1 MLTFRNKGK
10 SAGKGAQDAG
20 KELQKLKRQ
29 DLLELLLEQMREAD
43 RLRGELAASQAQNE
57 DLVALSERLKAK
69 LDDKDAQ
76 IDHLKGR
83 LDDKDVALQQVFAII
98 RNMAVTKKES
108 ERLSL
113 LLEAEDVLADRY
125 LHQGEQAETTEEPEA
140 EAMEV
145 VEPGAETVVAIE
157 AEPEVELTEEPELA
171 LEPEPVA
178 ETLETET
185 VASPAVEQPAAE
197 AAEPQV
203 HQNEAIA
210 AAVPSV
216 DAPAAEPQHI
226 DYLYV
231 DPEPMTH
238 TPSHL
243 AAEGVR

>member
-1 MLTFRNKGK
+1 MLTFRNKDK
-10 SAGKGAQDAG
+10 SAGKSAQSAG

-43 RLRGELAASQAQNE
+43 RLRSEIAASQAENE
-57 DLVALSERLKAK
+57 DLASLSERLKAK

-83 LDDKDVALQQVFAII
+83 LDDKDAALQQVFAII
-98 RNMAVTKKES
+98 RSMAVTKKEG

-125 LHQGEQAETTEEPEA
+125 VHQGEQTEATEES
-140 EAMEV
+140 
-145 VEPGAETVVAIE
+145 VERPETVVAIE
-157 AEPEVELTEEPELA
+157 AEP
-171 LEPEPVA
+171 
-178 ETLETET
+178 
-185 VASPAVEQPAAE
+185 AVEVITEPALAPEAIEEAPEAELVAAPVDEPAPAE
-197 AAEPQV
+197 APEAEV

-226 DYLYV
+226 DYLYA
-231 DPEPMTH
+231 DPEPVH
-238 TPSHL
+238 VPSHL
-243 AAEGVR
+243 AAGEVR